1 MYHWRGPVVGKN
13 KGEKGKG
20 LRALICGCLCR
31 LEAEDEEGLFRRVRE
46 HFEREHPKVSV
57 DEEQLRGFVAHA
69 YDVGYAVACSS
80 GGRSI
85 GGVEGDL

>member
-1 MYHWRGPVVGKN
+1 M
-13 KGEKGKG
+13 
-20 LRALICGCLCR
+20 RALICGCLCR

-85 GGVEGDL
+85 GGVVGGVEGDLWLRRR